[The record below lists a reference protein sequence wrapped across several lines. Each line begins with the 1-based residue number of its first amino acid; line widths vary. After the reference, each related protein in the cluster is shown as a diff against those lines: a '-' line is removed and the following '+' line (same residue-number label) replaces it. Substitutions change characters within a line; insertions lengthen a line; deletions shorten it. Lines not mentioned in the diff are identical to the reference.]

1 MSCADWSVT
10 SVGLGREIRVNKPVG
25 STKAQILEFLAKRED
40 IWLDEGVRR
49 TEAPTIVGIQLKRVK
64 ETEVRGPESY
74 HPFNYVGWK
83 YYGQSFA
90 IELNFSKHSK
100 PILSPEQ
107 EEWRDE
113 FEGHGGIYI
122 MPRAMSDI
130 YEHLGTHCPQ
140 PWDEYLE
147 RSTRVGPLGGVKK

>member
-1 MSCADWSVT
+1 M
-10 SVGLGREIRVNKPVG
+10 IKPV
-25 STKAQILEFLAKRED
+25 SLRQQIVEFLAKRKD
-40 IWLDEGVRR
+40 IWLDEAVRHAF
-49 TEAPTIVGIQLKRVK
+49 APAIVGIQLKRVK

-90 IELNFSKHSK
+90 IETDFELKKN
-100 PILSPEQ
+100 PALTPDQ
-107 EEWRDE
+107 EEWRDDYE
-113 FEGHGGIYI
+113 HSGGIYI
-122 MPRAMSDI
+122 MPRSMGDV
-130 YEHLGTHCPQ
+130 YERLGTHCPE